1 MFDPHAIDE
10 KPHRE
15 KPSFLQKFACFIGKR
30 VLTPTFGEKIEKAPK
45 VPKKFINNESSNQ
58 ESTLDMFEVSQSK
71 KETKPLIILKHPK
84 ISRKSPLF
92 PKFNV
97 RMEELPPDISKI
109 SDFNDNSI
117 YKKPEL
123 PLNKDKIIYRKRE
136 FSAKKPRESSLIN
149 ENNLRLMTP
158 QVKNVEKSVTKDSFL
173 FDLNKSEIQ
182 TPKKGIQEIIEKL
195 EKVIFSW
202 IFARLFKV
210 QRRKYGGC
218 YK

>member
-1 MFDPHAIDE
+1 MFDSHTIDE

-30 VLTPTFGEKIEKAPK
+30 VLTPTFGEKLEKPPK

-58 ESTLDMFEVSQSK
+58 ESTLDMLEASQSK
-71 KETKPLIILKHPK
+71 KETKPLILLKHPK

-97 RMEELPPDISKI
+97 RMEELPDISKI

-117 YKKPEL
+117 TKKPDL

-136 FSAKKPRESSLIN
+136 FSAKKPRESSIVN
-149 ENNLRLMTP
+149 ENNVRLMTP
-158 QVKNVEKSVTKDSFL
+158 QVKNVDKSSTTDNYLV
-173 FDLNKSEIQ
+173 DLNKIEIN
-182 TPKKGIQEIIEKL
+182 TSKRGINEIIEKL
-195 EKVIFSW
+195 EKVIFS
-202 IFARLFKV
+202 RTLSQLFKV
-210 QRRKYGGC
+210 RRRKYGGH
-218 YK
+218 YQ

>member
-1 MFDPHAIDE
+1 MFDSHTIDG
-10 KPHRE
+10 KPPRE

-30 VLTPTFGEKIEKAPK
+30 VLTPTFGEKIDKAPK

-58 ESTLDMFEVSQSK
+58 DSTLDMFEVSQSK
-71 KETKPLIILKHPK
+71 KETKPLILLKHPK

-97 RMEELPPDISKI
+97 RMEELPDISKI

-117 YKKPEL
+117 SKKPEL

-136 FSAKKPRESSLIN
+136 FSAKKPREPSIIN
-149 ENNLRLMTP
+149 ENNVRLMTP
-158 QVKNVEKSVTKDSFL
+158 QVKAAEKSGTKDNYFV
-173 FDLNKSEIQ
+173 DLNKSEINI
-182 TPKKGIQEIIEKL
+182 PKKRINEIIEKL

-210 QRRKYGGC
+210 RRRKYGGY